1 MNDLEFDLDKVERKN
16 ANNVFWNLQILRKK
30 MIYVDKSLHEM
41 HTEAKIMTSDPG
53 LTPHIPVSARRYGAL
68 LLQNITSFTLVVKF
82 ENGGLHATEE
92 ILSAKGPFQPDGR
105 PYF

>member
-16 ANNVFWNLQILRKK
+16 ANNVFWNLQVLRKK

-53 LTPHIPVSARRYGAL
+53 LYCKIF
-68 LLQNITSFTLVVKF
+68 I
-82 ENGGLHATEE
+82 HAVR
-92 ILSAKGPFQPDGR
+92 KPW
-105 PYF
+105 